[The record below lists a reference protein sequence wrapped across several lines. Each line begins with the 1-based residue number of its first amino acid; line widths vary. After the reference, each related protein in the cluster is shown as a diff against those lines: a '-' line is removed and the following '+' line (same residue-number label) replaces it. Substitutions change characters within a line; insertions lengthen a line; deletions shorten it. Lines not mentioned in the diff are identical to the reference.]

1 MRAEGKARDYCVRR
15 ARSQDRK
22 DILRICRATWH
33 GWDYVPEYLNR
44 WLKEKGFYVI
54 VERRTGRA
62 VGLGKYTELAP
73 GELWLEG
80 LRIDPEA
87 RSRGLGWQL
96 SKAVLRH
103 ALAEK
108 PVSIR
113 LATGRRN
120 THSRRIIRRMG
131 LRLRVSLWS
140 REGKVPRRAGKP
152 DVFVPS
158 ARAAYDYLRRSDE
171 CRAGKGLLAHTWQFR
186 TATPELIA
194 ELHRKGCL
202 FGYGH
207 KPVGP
212 TTGRAGRNDD
222 LQGLLILQPG
232 RYRTGRLDICFIG
245 GTRKALPEFARQ
257 IRVFARRRRCTS
269 IGGMAASPKILRHL
283 GGLRMRVPTPRR
295 RGSRVPGGQRH
306 VMVYEYPLPHS
317 TSRSGHHIPRVRRKA

>member
-1 MRAEGKARDYCVRR
+1 VAYVVRPARPRDRR
-15 ARSQDRK
+15 
-22 DILRICRATWH
+22 DILRICAATWH

-54 VERRTGRA
+54 VERRTGKA

-80 LRIDPEA
+80 LRIDPEV

-120 THSRRIIRRMG
+120 SHSRRIIRRMG

-140 REGKVPRRAGKP
+140 REGKIPKRAGKP

-158 ARAAYDYLRRSDE
+158 ARAAYDYLRRSHE
-171 CRAGKGLLAHTWQFR
+171 YRAVKGLLPHTWQFW
-186 TATPELIA
+186 TITPELVA
-194 ELHRKGCL
+194 ELRRKRCM
-202 FGYGH
+202 FGYG
-207 KPVGP
+207 
-212 TTGRAGRNDD
+212 RNEN
-222 LQGLLILQPG
+222 LRGLLILQPG
-232 RYRTGRLDICFIG
+232 RYRTGRLDICFIA
-245 GTRKALPEFARQ
+245 GTRRALPEFARQ
-257 IRVFARRRRCTS
+257 IRVFARQHRCTS
-269 IGGMAASPKILRHL
+269 VGGMAASPLTLRHL
-283 GGLRMRVPTPRR
+283 GGLRLRVPTPRR
-295 RGSRVPGGQRH
+295 RGRRVPIRQRH
-306 VMVYEYPLPHS
+306 VLVFEYPL
-317 TSRSGHHIPRVRRKA
+317 